1 MRQGATAGLASRLN
15 AVTIRDFTPHDL
27 SAILKIQDE
36 NPAAARWAADD
47 FARLMG
53 GGRGFILV
61 AESQG
66 DPPSSVTG
74 FAAYHSMAEDA
85 ELLNLA
91 VAVEYQRRGVGGMLV
106 REGVQRLRE
115 QGARRLWLEV
125 RESNATAR
133 KFYIG
138 LGFVERGRRRNY
150 YSNPQEDALV
160 LELKLEGENE

>member
-1 MRQGATAGLASRLN
+1 MRWSETAGLASLLN

-66 DPPSSVTG
+66 ETPSSVTG

-91 VAVEYQRRGVGGMLV
+91 VAVEYQRHGVGGMLV
-106 REGVQRLRE
+106 REGAQRLRK

-138 LGFVERGRRRNY
+138 LGFFERGRRRSY
-150 YSNPQEDALV
+150 YSDPQEDALV
-160 LELKLEGENE
+160 MELKLEGENG